1 MKLEKN
7 IFPPSIGI
15 KFGSVCKIGFVAY
28 EFKSYWFSLSFIYKL
43 KFIENWYNILISS
56 YPDTGKALRWWS
68 LNGVVYSPVVNKT
81 VIWRW

>member
-7 IFPPSIGI
+7 IFSPSIGR

-56 YPDTGKALRWWS
+56 YPDHLEWC
-68 LNGVVYSPVVNKT
+68 GVFACSQ
-81 VIWRW
+81 

>member
-7 IFPPSIGI
+7 IFSPSIGI
-15 KFGSVCKIGFVAY
+15 KFGSVCKIGFVGY

-56 YPDTGKALRWWS
+56 YPDHQGKRCVDVAWMVWCIRL
-68 LNGVVYSPVVNKT
+68 
-81 VIWRW
+81 

>member
-7 IFPPSIGI
+7 IFFLSIGI

-56 YPDTGKALRWWS
+56 YPDHQGKRRVDGAWMVWCIRL
-68 LNGVVYSPVVNKT
+68 
-81 VIWRW
+81 